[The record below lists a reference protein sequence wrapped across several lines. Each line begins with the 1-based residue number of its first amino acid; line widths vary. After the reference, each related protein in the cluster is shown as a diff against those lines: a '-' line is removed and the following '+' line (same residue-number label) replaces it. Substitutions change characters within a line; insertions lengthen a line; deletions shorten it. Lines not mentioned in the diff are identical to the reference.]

1 MLGCSKKFLINACTT
16 RMHFQILRYKESVN
30 FFRKTLHRRCLAG
43 FSLRLREGLLQKY
56 FDITANCPTNQ
67 RMSALFHAKIAMFY
81 NILLKKVCIF
91 QTMVSSDN
99 DFSILFSDL
108 VRHKVSVYFKVLYSA
123 KTQLPKDFNFD
134 KDRIFVV
141 IVFLGSFLVCGSS
154 FMSILRSVPEMKKVS
169 CIGAQTRKPTIEE
182 IINKNVFTKL

>member
-1 MLGCSKKFLINACTT
+1 MFGRVFIATSWRTTLEKFQYYCKLP
-16 RMHFQILRYKESVN
+16 HK
-30 FFRKTLHRRCLAG
+30 LADV
-43 FSLRLREGLLQKY
+43 S
-56 FDITANCPTNQ
+56 T
-67 RMSALFHAKIAMFY
+67 FHAKIAMFY